1 MLTLNIDLSPRWI
14 TLMPGVEVLV
24 RPMHN
29 GIWLAATEA
38 ATAADNLD
46 ANDWSFVL
54 GVEVAKRTITDWRG
68 VGDEAG
74 AALPVSPEAITAL
87 MHMRT
92 PHNAFYDDVIGPWME
107 IDAEKKGSAPLSDGT
122 SAEAQTIAV
131 TAPADVPN
139 APAPSTRHEAPKA

>member
-29 GIWLAATEA
+29 GIWLAASEA
-38 ATAADNLD
+38 ATAASTS
-46 ANDWSFVL
+46 ATEWSFLL
-54 GVEVAKRTITDWRG
+54 GVEVAKHVITDWSG

-74 AALPVSPEAITAL
+74 NALPLSPEAVTAL

-92 PHNAFYDDVIGPWME
+92 PHNAFYGLVIGPWME
-107 IDAEKKGSAPLSDGT
+107 IVAEKKGSAPLSDGT
-122 SAEAQTIAV
+122 SAEAQTIAAA
-131 TAPADVPN
+131 APADALN
-139 APAPSTRHEAPKA
+139 APAISMPHTVTKG